1 MREAEWPLDNFKPVG
16 AFPAPQQQL
25 NAPTGK
31 SLATSALQP
40 LPSAARNSDLEA
52 DDTDFF
58 KDEHE
63 ELDLWGEDAAHT
75 AHPMEPSP
83 ESWPPSASHQPP
95 GPLQLGA
102 EPQQHPAEPLGSP
115 AELEPSWHDN
125 RAQSPMESTSQRFES
140 DWPED
145 DTDFWNDDQGE
156 AQVAQ
161 DNTFAESLETEIEG
175 ASPQHSEAPQARRQ
189 VGKTPSVEEL
199 DWLDEPLGDGDWGV

>member
-1 MREAEWPLDNFKPVG
+1 MH
-16 AFPAPQQQL
+16 
-25 NAPTGK
+25 APTGE
-31 SLATSALQP
+31 SLAKPALP
-40 LPSAARNSDLEA
+40 PSPSAAQNFDLEA

-63 ELDLWGEDAAHT
+63 EFDLWGDDEAHS
-75 AHPMEPSP
+75 AHPTEPSP
-83 ESWPPSASHQPP
+83 ESWPPPASQDFQ
-95 GPLQLGA
+95 GPLQPVA

-115 AELEPSWHDN
+115 AELEPSWQDN

-140 DWPED
+140 EWPED

-161 DNTFAESLETEIEG
+161 DDSFAESLENEIGG
-175 ASPQHSEAPQARRQ
+175 AAPQHSEAPQAHRQ
-189 VGKTPSVEEL
+189 VGKTPSIEEL